1 MLVINKTVKLILI
14 IFLFSVALLLTF
26 GLPPFQKFDETAHF
40 TRVIALSRGQLF
52 CHNNHFIIPKV
63 YDNLSQNYN
72 FQNVLLDNEKFPL
85 ALTDFRKKWTT
96 DDLKEKVEIKGC
108 RQNFLGYFP
117 NTLGVLLSSWTSRP
131 LVIFYAGRISGFLFF
146 VSMLII
152 SLKIINRK
160 FQYLLWFYALMP
172 MIIHQATAF
181 SYDVVIIS
189 LILPLTALWINKITN
204 QRFNKIHW
212 ILAALMVLVIA
223 IIKPIYL
230 PLFFLF
236 GLKNWNLK
244 LKLKE
249 FIAVALMA
257 ILVIGVGRIGKG
269 EGNYPTFVNP
279 KLQLQLIIND
289 PVYFLGVIGN
299 TWRDKWI
306 SHLEEMIGV
315 MGWRST
321 PMINNYLNF
330 TFLILAAC
338 LVTKLAKD
346 LKNKIHIYQLIGIS
360 AIILSVIFLGTL
372 AMYLTW
378 SPVGDK
384 SVEGIQGRYWLP
396 LVPYWLVLF
405 GGLTAYAKETRWF
418 KNLILCLVLFGSIL
432 TISLSLWNRYFDW
445 SKNWIN
451 GLNSILPM
459 TELVVI
465 DKETNLVKQTY
476 GKNISAVALN
486 LDNRN
491 KSIITPYQYQVM
503 DSECH
508 QVLRRG
514 YLSSWSIQGETQMVL
529 EFKPIVFK
537 KEKLCLKL
545 IPLSISTQDY
555 QDRFT
560 IKFSNGQPQMEWLFF
575 DN

>member
-14 IFLFSVALLLTF
+14 IFLFAESLLLTF
-26 GLPPFQKFDETAHF
+26 GLPPFQKFDEPSHF
-40 TRVIALSRGQLF
+40 IRVIALSRGQLF
-52 CHNNHFIIPKV
+52 CQNNHFIIPEA
-63 YDNLSQNYN
+63 YNNLPQEYN
-72 FQNVLLDNEKFPL
+72 FQKVLLDNEKFPL
-85 ALTDFRKKWTT
+85 ALMDFSKKWTT
-96 DDLKEKVEIKGC
+96 DDLKEKVEINGC

-117 NTLGVLLSSWTSRP
+117 NTLGVLLTSWTSRP
-131 LVIFYAGRISGFLFF
+131 LVIFYAGRIFGFLFF

-152 SLKIINRK
+152 SLKIINPK

-189 LILPLTALWINKITN
+189 LTLPLTALWINKITK

-212 ILAALMVLVIA
+212 MLVALMVLVIA

-230 PLFFLF
+230 PLFFIF
-236 GLKNWNLK
+236 GLNNWNIK
-244 LKLKE
+244 LKYKE
-249 FIAVALMA
+249 FIAVILMA
-257 ILVIGVGRIGKG
+257 ILIVGVGRIGKG

-289 PVYFLGVIGN
+289 PVYFFEVVGN
-299 TWRDKWI
+299 TWMDKWI

-315 MGWRST
+315 VGWRST

-330 TFLILAAC
+330 TFLILAAY

-346 LKNKIHIYQLIGIS
+346 FKNITNTRQLIGIF
-360 AIILSVIFLGTL
+360 AVILSVIFLGTL

-405 GGLTAYAKETRWF
+405 GGLTAYANKTRWF
-418 KNLILCLVLFGSIL
+418 KNLIICLVLFGSVA

-451 GLNSILPM
+451 SLNPILPT

-491 KSIITPYQYQVM
+491 KSIIIPYQYQVM
-503 DSECH
+503 DGECY

-514 YLSSWSIQGETQMVL
+514 YLSSWGIQGETQMLL
-529 EFKPIVFK
+529 EFKPVLSNNG
-537 KEKLCLKL
+537 KLCLKL
-545 IPLSISTQDY
+545 NPLNIGAKDY
-555 QDRFT
+555 QDKLT
-560 IKFSNGQPQMEWLFF
+560 IKVTDNQPQMEWLYFP
-575 DN
+575 

>member
-1 MLVINKTVKLILI
+1 MLVINRTVKFILI
-14 IFLFSVALLLTF
+14 IFLILEALLLTF

-52 CHNNHFIIPKV
+52 CQNNHFIIPKV

-72 FQNVLLDNEKFPL
+72 FQKVLLDNEKFPV
-85 ALTDFRKKWTT
+85 ALMDFGKKWTT
-96 DDLKEKVEIKGC
+96 DDLKENVEIKGC
-108 RQNFLGYFP
+108 RQNLLGYLP
-117 NTLGVLLSSWTSRP
+117 NTLGVLFTSWTSRP
-131 LVIFYAGRISGFLFF
+131 LVIFYAGRIFGFLFF
-146 VSMLII
+146 ISMLII

-204 QRFNKIHW
+204 QSFNKTHW
-212 ILAALMVLVIA
+212 ILVALMVLVIS

-236 GLKNWNLK
+236 GLNNWNLK
-244 LKLKE
+244 LKYKE

-257 ILVIGVGRIGKG
+257 ILVIGIGRIGKG

-289 PVYFLGVIGN
+289 PVYFLGVVGN

-306 SHLEEMIGV
+306 SHFEEMVGV

-321 PMINNYLNF
+321 PMLNNYLNF
-330 TFLILAAC
+330 TFLILATC
-338 LVTKLAKD
+338 IVVKLAKD
-346 LKNKIHIYQLIGIS
+346 IKNKINVRQLIGIL
-360 AIILSVIFLGTL
+360 AVILSVIFLGTL

-418 KNLILCLVLFGSIL
+418 KNLILCLVLFGSVV

-451 GLNSILPM
+451 SLNPILPT
-459 TELVVI
+459 TELMVI
-465 DKETNLVKQTY
+465 DKEVNLVKQTY

-491 KSIITPYQYQVM
+491 KSIIIPYQYQVM
-503 DSECH
+503 DDECN
-508 QVLRRG
+508 QILRRG

-529 EFKPIVFK
+529 EFKPIVSEK
-537 KEKLCLKL
+537 GKLCLKL
-545 IPLSISTQDY
+545 IPLSIGAQDY

-560 IKFSNGQPQMEWLFF
+560 IKYTNGQPQMEWLSFG
-575 DN
+575 N